1 MKKALALLLSLA
13 MVMGMAACGNQ
24 KESTPAETE
33 QPASTAAPTTV
44 APSTEA
50 PTTEAPTTEAPT
62 TEEVDI
68 FAKGEGVMTY
78 EEFMN
83 TPLMEPVVIEAFVQ
97 GKQAYYAAKGTANV
111 YLADPDGG
119 YYCYGL
125 TLTQEQF
132 DKLEVGTKVKV
143 SGEKAEYAGE
153 IEVGNG
159 VLEEIE
165 EGSYA
170 ATVMDVT
177 NTIVDLEELARF
189 MNLPVAFQTLVV
201 VAQDNGEAISKKD
214 SDSDPDIYFTA
225 ANANGSVDF
234 CVESYLTGPDTDA
247 YKAAEGLKPG
257 DLVTVEGFLYWY
269 NGANPHVTS
278 IEVVANINEKSEGVM
293 TYAEFMAAE
302 MMEPVVIEAYVQN
315 KQAYYEAKQTASL
328 YLADA
333 DGAYFCYDCSMTK
346 DQYDELEPGAKVK
359 ISGEKAE
366 YSGEIEVGAGKVE
379 AIEADDYVAPA
390 KNVTALVGDQEALA
404 AKMNQKVVFKAMV
417 VTEISKKESDSDP
430 DIYFTAGNENGSIS
444 FCVESYLTGKDTEA
458 YMAGEA
464 LKVGDIVDVEGFL
477 YWYNGAN
484 PHVTAISLTGNV
496 NDKSEGVMSYE
507 EFAAAEKMAEV
518 TIEAYVQGKQ
528 SYYAGNES
536 ATLYL
541 ADADGGYFC
550 YNCKMTQEQ
559 YDALEIGTKVRI
571 SGEKDIYNGEQEVGD
586 GGKLEEILD
595 GNYVAAPVV
604 ISEEL
609 LKEEEIYAL
618 LNRKVIFK
626 NFEIQPQQSGE
637 AIERKTSDSD
647 PDIYFRASDRTGT
660 VDFCV
665 ESYLTGADTDVYKAV
680 EELKVGDKVDITCFL
695 YWYNAAN
702 PHVIGIEK
710 AE

>member
-24 KESTPAETE
+24 KESTPAATE
-33 QPASTAAPTTV
+33 PASTAAPTT
-44 APSTEA
+44 AEPSTEA
-50 PTTEAPTTEAPT
+50 PATEAST
-62 TEEVDI
+62 TEEADI

-111 YLADPDGG
+111 YLADPDGA

-170 ATVMDVT
+170 ATVTDVT
-177 NTIVDLEELARF
+177 NSIADLEELGRF

-201 VAQDNGEAISKKD
+201 VAQDNGEAISKKN

-234 CVESYLTGPDTDA
+234 CVESYLTGPDTDV
-247 YKAAEGLKPG
+247 YKTAEGLKPG

-269 NGANPHVTS
+269 NGANPHVTA
-278 IEVVANINEKSEGVM
+278 IDVVANINEKSEGVM
-293 TYAEFMAAE
+293 TYAEFMAAAL
-302 MMEPVVIEAYVQN
+302 MEPVVIEAYVQN
-315 KQAYYEAKQTASL
+315 KQAYYEAKQTANL

-333 DGAYFCYDCSMTK
+333 DGAYYCYECSMTK
-346 DQYDELEPGAKVK
+346 DQYDELEPGTKVK

-366 YSGEIEVGAGKVE
+366 YAGEIEVGAGKVE
-379 AIEADDYVAPA
+379 AIENDDYVAPA

-417 VTEISKKESDSDP
+417 VTETSRKESDSDP

-444 FCVESYLTGKDTEA
+444 FCVESYLTGKDTET

-496 NDKSEGVMSYE
+496 NDKSEGVMTYE
-507 EFAAAEKMAEV
+507 EFMAAEMSQEV
-518 TIEAYVQGKQ
+518 VIEAYVQGKQ
-528 SYYAGNES
+528 DYYAAKETAN
-536 ATLYL
+536 LYL
-541 ADADGGYFC
+541 ADADGAYYAYG
-550 YNCKMTQEQ
+550 CKMTQEQ
-559 YDALEIGTKVRI
+559 FDQLEEGTKVRI
-571 SGEKDIYNGEQEVGD
+571 SGEKAEWAGEIELGGD
-586 GGKLEEILD
+586 DLKLEEILD
-595 GNYVAAPVV
+595 GKYVAAPVDV
-604 ISEEL
+604 TGISGEEL
-609 LKEEEIYAL
+609 AKYM
-618 LNRKVIFK
+618 NRKVVFK
-626 NFEIQPQQSGE
+626 AAVVRPQDNGAAFS
-637 AIERKTSDSD
+637 KKDSDSD
-647 PDIYFRASDRTGT
+647 PDIYFDAAVGADKIS
-660 VDFCV
+660 FCV
-665 ESYLTGADTDVYKAV
+665 ESYLTGPDTDVYKAV
-680 EELKVGDKVDITCFL
+680 EGLKVDDKIDIVCFL

-702 PHVIGIEK
+702 PHVLAVEP